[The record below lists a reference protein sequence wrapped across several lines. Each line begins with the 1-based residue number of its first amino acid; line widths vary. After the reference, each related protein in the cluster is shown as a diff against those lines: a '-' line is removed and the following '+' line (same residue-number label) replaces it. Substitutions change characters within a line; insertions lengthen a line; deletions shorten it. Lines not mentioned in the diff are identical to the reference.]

1 MPSLRGIEI
10 SIITQSEFGRLPEYP
25 YPEQYSLQSP
35 QKSSSVARDDQQPCF
50 VPADDGTEA
59 NGSAMLWESKP
70 KVSVYIPSLPGPPS
84 FSSLISVMNC
94 SNSLPGSQFWI
105 NYVVDDE
112 PTPPSHLYFKL
123 HMNGRHIT
131 SWGTNPKVKSQGCV
145 EKALYEPC
153 DRWSQEQSG
162 VMFKQEGIEA
172 RYFYFVNDQQHPSV
186 ADDGG
191 LIEVHVFRA
200 KGRKRRAAKL
210 DHYRQ
215 LDKYGIT

>member
-1 MPSLRGIEI
+1 MPSFRGIEI
-10 SIITQSEFGRLPEYP
+10 SIVTQSGIGRLPEYP
-25 YPEQYSLQSP
+25 YPEESRFQPLETPSTAAC
-35 QKSSSVARDDQQPCF
+35 VDQQPSS
-50 VPADDGTEA
+50 VPED
-59 NGSAMLWESKP
+59 GSAVASSSTILWDSDP
-70 KVSVYIPSLPGPPS
+70 KVSVYIPSLPGSLPL
-84 FSSLISVMNC
+84 FSCNALMSRTD
-94 SNSLPGSQFWI
+94 SLPGSQFWI
-105 NYVVDDE
+105 NYVVENE
-112 PTPPSHLYFKL
+112 PPPPSYLFFKL

-131 SWGTNPKVKSQGCV
+131 SWGINPRIKSQGCV

-153 DRWSQEQSG
+153 DRWNQEESG
-162 VMFKQEGIEA
+162 VVFKQEGIEA
-172 RYFYFVNDQQHPSV
+172 RYFYFVSDQQQLSV